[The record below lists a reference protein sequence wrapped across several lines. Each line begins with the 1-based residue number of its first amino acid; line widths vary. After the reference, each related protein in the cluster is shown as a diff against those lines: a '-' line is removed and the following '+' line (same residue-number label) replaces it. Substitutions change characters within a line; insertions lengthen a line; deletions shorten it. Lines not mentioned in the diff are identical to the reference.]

1 MNYGI
6 WEQTYLQTF
15 PDLLFI
21 PCLRLH
27 NPNKCPVPS
36 WHNHTYVDMDMNN
49 PPFTDDV
56 LLEFGFAI
64 ALENDIGE

>member
-1 MNYGI
+1 
-6 WEQTYLQTF
+6 
-15 PDLLFI
+15 
-21 PCLRLH
+21 
-27 NPNKCPVPS
+27 
-36 WHNHTYVDMDMNN
+36 VDDMNN